1 MGKTR
6 RKLYGKSRRRKGGVH
21 LGKVACAAAI
31 AAGLAALPTAYAQD
45 PTWREQVG
53 DWWENG
59 GIERAN
65 ALGIRMS
72 RVIEESFSWPTIVET
87 TPCGVSPETRAPE
100 DEAKIAPYL
109 DKVSLS
115 GLKHKGKYKVVKDDD
130 EIEFEYDTWKNS
142 RDGKGVTVSTY
153 DQGNIDVP
161 FDAKFTVVSLP
172 TPPQY
177 NDQEDEDDEYDGG
190 KKKRKSRRKTLRRKK

>member
-6 RKLYGKSRRRKGGVH
+6 RKLYGKGRRRKGGVH
-21 LGKVACAAAI
+21 LGKVVCAAAI
-31 AAGLAALPTAYAQD
+31 AAGVAALPAAYAQD

-115 GLKHKGKYKVVKDDD
+115 GLERGGKYKVVKDGV
-130 EIEFEYDTWKNS
+130 EIEFEYDTWGNS
-142 RDGKGVTVSTY
+142 RDGKEVTVSTY
-153 DQGNIDVP
+153 DRGSIDVP
-161 FDAKFTVVSLP
+161 FDAKFTVVEHPRP
-172 TPPQY
+172 T
-177 NDQEDEDDEYDGG
+177 QEDDDDEYDGG
-190 KKKRKSRRKTLRRKK
+190 KKKRKQQRKTLRRKK